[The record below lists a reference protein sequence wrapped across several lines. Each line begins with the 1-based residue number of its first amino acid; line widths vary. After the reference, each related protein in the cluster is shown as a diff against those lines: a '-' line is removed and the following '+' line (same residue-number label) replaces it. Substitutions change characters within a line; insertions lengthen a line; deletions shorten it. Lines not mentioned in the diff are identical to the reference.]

1 MHTNQLKY
9 WSETDLFVKLGE
21 GNERAFGQVFKQYF
35 SSLCYFANKYVYDS
49 QEAEDI
55 VEEVFEKLW
64 NCNHHI
70 SCAEHLRS
78 YLYMSTKRICMDH
91 LSKNLHAKER
101 QLKFAVKVGD
111 QEPDFIYEMIRSEVF
126 REIHLEIENLPD
138 QCSRIVSMSY
148 IEGLRN
154 EEIAK
159 KLGLSVQTVKNQKTR
174 GVSILRGRIPLEL
187 FVLFMTLLV
196 G

>member
-1 MHTNQLKY
+1 MHTNHLKY

-21 GNERAFGQVFKQYF
+21 RNERAFGHVFKQYF
-35 SSLCYFANKYVYDS
+35 SSLCYFANKYVYDA

-64 NCNHHI
+64 NCNHRI
-70 SCAEHLRS
+70 NCAEHLRS
-78 YLYMSTKRICMDH
+78 YLYMLTKRTCMDH

-101 QLKFAVKVGD
+101 QLKFAVKAGD
-111 QEPDFIYEMIRSEVF
+111 QEPDFIYEMIRAEVF
-126 REIHLEIENLPD
+126 REIYLEIENLPH

-154 EEIAK
+154 EEIAQ

-174 GVSILRGRIPLEL
+174 GVSILRGRIPVEL
-187 FVLFMTLLV
+187 FVLFMTLIAS
-196 G
+196 